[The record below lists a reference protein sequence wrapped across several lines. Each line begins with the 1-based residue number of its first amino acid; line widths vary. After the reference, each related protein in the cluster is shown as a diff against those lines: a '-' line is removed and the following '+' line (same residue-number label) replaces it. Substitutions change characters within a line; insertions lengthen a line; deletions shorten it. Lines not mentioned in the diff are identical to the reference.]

1 MADTTVQPNNK
12 LSAPNRKVPA
22 MAKLTTEDRKELP
35 AKSFAGPGRSYPI
48 EDKSHA
54 ANAKSRSAQMMKRGL
69 ISEKE
74 HAKIVG
80 KADAVLGKPKS
91 APKPMKSDNDGDEG
105 AEKDD
110 PPASKPRGSDQA
122 DVKVKPGSAGWNT

>member
-1 MADTTVQPNNK
+1 ME
-12 LSAPNRKVPA
+12 
-22 MAKLTTEDRKELP
+22 KLTTEDRKEMP
-35 AKSFAGPGRSYPI
+35 KSEFAGPGKSYPVN
-48 EDKSHA
+48 DRSHA

-69 ISEKE
+69 ISAKE

-80 KADAVLGKPKS
+80 KADAVLGKVKS

-110 PPASKPRGSDQA
+110 PPAVKPRGSDQA
-122 DVKVKPGSAGWNT
+122 DVKVKPGTAAWET